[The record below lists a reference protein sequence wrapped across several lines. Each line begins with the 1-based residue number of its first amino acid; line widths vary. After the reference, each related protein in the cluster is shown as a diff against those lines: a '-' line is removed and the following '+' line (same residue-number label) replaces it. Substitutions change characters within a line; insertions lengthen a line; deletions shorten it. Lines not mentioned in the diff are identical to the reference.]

1 MRFKNLFAA
10 VASAALLL
18 AAGAAAAAFPERP
31 IRLIVPSG
39 AGGVTD
45 SLARS
50 LALIM
55 SKNMGQQVFVDNRA
69 GASGIIGS
77 QAVATAPPDGYT
89 LLMAFPSHVVN
100 PSLFSRIP
108 YDTVTAFAPVSL
120 VSNVSMVFVVKA
132 DSPAKTL
139 KEFIDLAK
147 ASPGKLNYASVG
159 AGSLGHLGA
168 EMLNS
173 MAGTRVVHIPYKGS
187 PQAMNALLAGDIDMY
202 LVASASSVMPQI
214 RAGTVRPLGV
224 SIKSRLAVLPDV
236 PTMDENLPG
245 YDVGGWN
252 GILAPAGTPPAIV
265 NQLQR
270 EIAKAVNTPEFKE
283 VLQREGAS
291 GVASTPAELDRVIK
305 TDIERWAKVLK
316 DAGVKPE

>member
-1 MRFKNLFAA
+1 MRFQKLFAA
-10 VASAALLL
+10 VTTAALLL
-18 AAGAAAAAFPERP
+18 VAGTAAAAFPERP
-31 IRLIVPSG
+31 IRLVVPSG

-50 LALIM
+50 LALIL

-77 QAVATAPPDGYT
+77 QVVATAPPDGYT

-100 PSLFSRIP
+100 PSLFSKIP

-120 VSNVSMVFVVKA
+120 VSNVSMVFIVKA
-132 DSPAKTL
+132 ESPAKTL

-187 PQAMNALLAGDIDMY
+187 PQAMNAVLAGDIDMY

-270 EIAKAVNTPEFKE
+270 EIARAVNTPEFKE

-305 TDIERWAKVLK
+305 ADIERWAKVLK

>member
-1 MRFKNLFAA
+1 MTIRKLVAA
-10 VASAALLL
+10 ATTAALLL
-18 AAGAAAAAFPERP
+18 AAGVAAAAFPERP

-77 QAVATAPPDGYT
+77 QVVATAPPDGYT

-100 PSLFSRIP
+100 PSLFSKIP

-187 PQAMNALLAGDIDMY
+187 PQAMNAMLAGDIDMY

-224 SIKSRLAVLPDV
+224 SIKTRLAVLPDV

>member
-1 MRFKNLFAA
+1 MNIRRIFAA
-10 VASAALLL
+10 LASLVLLLAGGVASAA
-18 AAGAAAAAFPERP
+18 FPDRP
-31 IRLIVPSG
+31 IRLVVPSG

-55 SKNMGQQVFVDNRA
+55 SKNMGQQVYVENRA

-77 QAVATAPPDGYT
+77 QVVATAPPDGYT

-100 PSLFSRIP
+100 PSLFTKIP
-108 YDTVTAFAPVSL
+108 YDTVSAFTPVSL
-120 VSNVSMVFVVKA
+120 VSNVSMVFLVKA

-139 KEFIDLAK
+139 EDFIELAK
-147 ASPGKLNYASVG
+147 AHPGKLNYASVG

-168 EMLNS
+168 EMFNS

-187 PQAMNALLAGDIDMY
+187 PQATNAMLAGDIDMY

-224 SIKSRLAVLPDV
+224 SIKTRLPVLPDV
-236 PTMDENLPG
+236 PTMSESLPG

-252 GILAPAGTPPAIV
+252 GILAPAGTPADIV
-265 NQLQR
+265 NRLQS

-283 VLQREGAS
+283 VLTREGAS

-305 TDIERWAKVLK
+305 SDIERWAKVLK
-316 DAGVKPE
+316 SAGVKPE